1 MIAFKLL
8 DPIPSFC
15 AGIVEARGLK
25 IQPSNTTI
33 QRYCARV
40 IASVTEHGVVGGD
53 LRLRAVRDLLRTG
66 GYKPA
71 GRGKPA
77 QEYLLRT
84 AFKDGRLPTILNAV
98 DLINVVSLC
107 SGLPISLLSVSR
119 LGPQFSIRYGREG
132 ESYVFNASEQTL
144 DLKGLICVCAES
156 EGASNPVGSP
166 VKDSMRGKVT
176 ADDTDMVAIVYGSL
190 KTASRDEMRHWAT
203 ELAQRFEQWCE
214 ATEVSQQVLSEA
226 DYQAPE

>member
-25 IQPSNTTI
+25 IQPSTATI
-33 QRYCARV
+33 KRYCERV
-40 IASVTEHGVVGGD
+40 TASVVQYGMVGGE
-53 LRLRAVRDLLRTG
+53 LRLRAIRDLLRTG

-84 AFKDGRLPTILNAV
+84 AHKDARLPSILNAV

-107 SGLPISLLSVSR
+107 SGLPISLLSISR
-119 LGPQFSIRYGREG
+119 LGPDFSIRYGREG
-132 ESYVFNASEQTL
+132 ESYVFNSAEQTL

-156 EGASNPVGSP
+156 EGISTPVGTP
-166 VKDSMRGKVT
+166 VKDSLRGKVT
-176 ADDTDMVAIVYGSL
+176 TEDTDVVAVVYGSL
-190 KTASRDEMRHWAT
+190 KTASRDEMRHWAS
-203 ELAQRFEQWCE
+203 ELAQRFEQWCD
-214 ATEVSQQVLSEA
+214 ASEVSQQVLSES
-226 DYQAPE
+226 DYHAA